1 MRIEYTVRHEYGNAR
16 RYPAGA
22 PGEAITALT
31 GRATL
36 SDRDISALR
45 ALGHEV
51 VENCTHSALD
61 RMGA

>member
-1 MRIEYTVRHEYGNAR
+1 MRIEYQVISQYGNAR
-16 RYPAGA
+16 RFPVGA
-22 PGEAITALT
+22 PGEAVTALT

-51 VENCTHSALD
+51 VEVCTHSAID
-61 RMGA
+61 PVGA